1 LPTIKGHEMKEAT
14 MNTMLA
20 VEVESLP
27 NAYNDGIDRAVL
39 YVLCDPKLKPIPGI
53 MITGVGLDVS
63 GRSDRWPFV
72 ILKDGRGD
80 HGKDFN
86 SPLERFFETN
96 FRSKTMK
103 PLELFT
109 VRSPDPEQPARQ
121 IETTFRVRNT
131 TVLAGPKS
139 KLN

>member
-1 LPTIKGHEMKEAT
+1 

-27 NAYNDGIDRAVL
+27 NAYNDEVYRAVL
-39 YVLCDPKLKPIPGI
+39 YVLCDPKSKPVSGI
-53 MITGVGLDVS
+53 MITGVGVDVKGS
-63 GRSDRWPFV
+63 SDRWPFV

-80 HGKDFN
+80 YGKDFN
-86 SPLERFFETN
+86 SPLARFFETN
-96 FRSKTMK
+96 LRSKTMK

-109 VRSPDPEQPARQ
+109 VHSPDPEQVARQ
-121 IETTFRVRNT
+121 IETTFRIRKT
-131 TVLAGPKS
+131 TALAGPKA

>member
-1 LPTIKGHEMKEAT
+1 

-20 VEVESLP
+20 VEVENLP
-27 NAYNDGIDRAVL
+27 NAHDVEIHRAIL

-63 GRSDRWPFV
+63 GSSDRWPFV

-86 SPLERFFETN
+86 TPVARFFETN

-109 VRSPDPEQPARQ
+109 VHSPDPERPACQ
-121 IETTFRVRNT
+121 LETTFRIRKIT
-131 TVLAGPKS
+131 PLAGPKS